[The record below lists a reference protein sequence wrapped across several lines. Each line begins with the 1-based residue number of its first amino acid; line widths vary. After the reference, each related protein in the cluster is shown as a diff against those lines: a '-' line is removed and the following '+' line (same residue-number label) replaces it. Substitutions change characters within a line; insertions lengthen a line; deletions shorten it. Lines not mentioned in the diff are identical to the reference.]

1 MNYQLG
7 LVLSGGGTRGAA
19 AVGAV
24 KALQE
29 AGIEPDYIAGT
40 SIGGMVGAFYAA
52 GYDASEMM
60 DFLESTSLF
69 SLSGYTLNKS
79 GILDMEKYANS
90 LDSYFK
96 NYRFEE
102 LACPLCVA
110 ATNLNTGD
118 CDYFDSG
125 PLVPA
130 LLASAAIPGLFAPV
144 RVGAHL
150 YVDGGIID
158 NFPVEQLRDRCR
170 YVLGISLNPLEEA
183 SDEALDSTFSVLK
196 RVYHISLRYAT
207 AQRVNQ
213 CDWLVQPAEL
223 LRHNIFQK
231 NNLEEMFDIGY
242 QQTKDLCR
250 EIRETLEMGSSV

>member
-1 MNYQLG
+1 MNHQLG
-7 LVLSGGGTRGAA
+7 LVLSGGGMRGAA

-29 AGIEPDYIAGT
+29 TGIEPQFIAGT
-40 SIGGMVGAFYAA
+40 SVGAIVGAFYAA

-60 DFLESTSLF
+60 DFLKNTPLF
-69 SLSGYTLNKS
+69 SLSGYTLTKS
-79 GILDMEKYANS
+79 GILDAEKYAAS
-90 LDSYFK
+90 LDPFFK
-96 NYRFEE
+96 NDHFED
-102 LACPLCVA
+102 LARPLYVA

-118 CDYFDSG
+118 CDYLHSG
-125 PLVPA
+125 ALVPA
-130 LLASAAIPGLFAPV
+130 LLASAALPGLFAPV
-144 RVGAHL
+144 RIGEHL

-231 NNLEEMFDIGY
+231 NTLEEMFDIGY
-242 QQTKDLCR
+242 QQTKDLCG
-250 EIRETLEMGSSV
+250 EIRKTLEMGSLA